1 MESIVLTLLS
11 LVQSLL
17 PQIGVD
23 SAAVTKVIAA
33 LIQIVPLV
41 ASLSST
47 VIQSV
52 QNVIAA
58 LKNSGDLTADQL
70 SALDTLSA
78 EIDAN
83 WDSSVTAYLASKKKL
98 TPVPVP
104 AASSVSSTASETAA
118 VVVQPVAVG
127 V

>member
-23 SAAVTKVIAA
+23 SAAVTKIIAA

-41 ASLSST
+41 TSLNST

-83 WDSSVTAYLASKKKL
+83 WDSSVAAYLASKKKV
-98 TPVPVP
+98 TAAP
-104 AASSVSSTASETAA
+104 AASTASEPAAA
-118 VVVQPVAVG
+118 VVVQPAAVG